1 MIHSKTSDL
10 QTEDKVEVNFRQPFV
25 NIDNN
30 QNNFLLQKENV
41 SFFVQKSRDF
51 VFNFRVIYTEGLQ
64 TKFCRRKITQT

>member
-1 MIHSKTSDL
+1 MIYSKTSSSDL

-51 VFNFRVIYTEGLQ
+51 MYQFIATNKFSFKQFNEQCF
-64 TKFCRRKITQT
+64 